1 MVGYL
6 TPDTKHISN
15 PEQLIIT
22 DEVEAVTREAARLH
36 QQVNIVLAKILKA
49 ACLAVDLY
57 LYGQSFQFHVY
68 LQCLNACLAY
78 NIMS

>member
-1 MVGYL
+1 MKHREGLLTAVSQVPSLAGLTAPSVTLRVGGRRVGVVGYL

-36 QQVNIVLAKILKA
+36 QQVNIV
-49 ACLAVDLY
+49 
-57 LYGQSFQFHVY
+57 H
-68 LQCLNACLAY
+68 
-78 NIMS
+78 